1 MYSIS
6 LNRFHTQIFFY
17 SIYDRA
23 HIIIISF
30 GVYSIFAVPP
40 AYYAHLAAFRARY
53 YMEGETSDSGSAS
66 GGRTA
71 NFEVKLPSV
80 KENVKDVMFFC
91 WRLWYAFVKMG
102 LLLWDAFC
110 EDWGGGGI
118 DMRLSLF
125 LGFIVFYKHFAIF
138 FLILVAATCKVQLYT
153 KFS

>member
-40 AYYAHLAAFRARY
+40 AYYAHLAAFRARCY
-53 YMEGETSDSGSAS
+53 IEVATSDSGSAS

-91 WRLWYAFVKMG
+91 
-102 LLLWDAFC
+102 
-110 EDWGGGGI
+110 
-118 DMRLSLF
+118 
-125 LGFIVFYKHFAIF
+125 
-138 FLILVAATCKVQLYT
+138 
-153 KFS
+153 